1 MKKNTHLFYFIIF
14 FCISFTFFSCKQD
27 DTEEIPPSISV
38 KFIDGSELKDTS
50 AQAGQSIIL
59 LIEASAGSD
68 NITYFSMISNGM
80 HVLDSGLN
88 ASSFT
93 SQRIIVK
100 NTDSLETYTI
110 WVRDKN
116 FLSASLSF
124 SISLLPTLLYGNI
137 ISFDNITLGAQN
149 NTALGGFLNLF
160 SGQVYNLNQAFY
172 MQDSVQLLYFYD
184 SLDLNTIASPNAN
197 IDTAYFPGNDGLF
210 HWTIKN
216 EIRYV
221 ELFISQQD
229 FVDCQNDSLIIAHL
243 FPYDNG
249 KRKAKY
255 LEDGD
260 IYEFCYNGKYG
271 IFYINS
277 VSGTNAGSISINI
290 KMQE

>member
-1 MKKNTHLFYFIIF
+1 MKKNTHLFYLLICF
-14 FCISFTFFSCKQD
+14 FISFAFFSCKQN
-27 DTEEIPPSISV
+27 DTEEIPPSLSV
-38 KFIDGSELKDTS
+38 KFIDNSELKDTS
-50 AQAGQSIIL
+50 AQAGQSIVIL
-59 LIEASAGSD
+59 VEASAGSE
-68 NITYFSMISNGM
+68 NITYFSMTSNGV

-116 FLSASLSF
+116 FKSASLSF
-124 SISLLPTLLYGNI
+124 SIALLPTVVYGNI
-137 ISFDNITLGAQN
+137 RTFDIALGAQN

-160 SGQVYNLNQAFY
+160 SGQVYNLNQAFLA
-172 MQDSVQLLYFYD
+172 QDSVQMLYFYD
-184 SLDLNTIASPNAN
+184 GSDLNTIASPNAN
-197 IDTAYFPGNDGLF
+197 IDTSYFPGNDGLF

-221 ELFISQQD
+221 ELFISEQN
-229 FVDCQNDSLIIAHL
+229 FLDCQNDSLIIAQL
-243 FPYDNG
+243 FPYENG

-255 LEDGD
+255 LEAGD

-271 IFYINS
+271 IFYVNS
-277 VSGTNAGSISINI
+277 VSGTDAGSINI
-290 KMQE
+290 RIKIQE